1 MRSAILYRY
10 YISRFLT
17 GDKWDDSAFEDA
29 MRKLVINIIYE
40 ESQKSGMPIL
50 FIVDDTISS
59 KTIPSS
65 KASHPIEAAS
75 FHFSH
80 LKKKQDYGHQAVSV
94 MLSCNGITLNYA
106 IVMYDKSV
114 SKIDIVKQLAQ
125 NLPSAP
131 NPSYLLCDSWY
142 VCGKLMDVF
151 ATKGFYTVGALKSN
165 RILYPCGVK
174 MNVCEFART
183 LSHIALF
190 HIVTVKGRKYYVYR
204 YEGRLNNIENAVVLI
219 RKSSPYIYLYQ
230 CRSCFR

>member
-1 MRSAILYRY
+1 MKIKTVDIARNSDRHRTS
-10 YISRFLT
+10 ISRFLT

-94 MLSCNGITLNYA
+94 M
-106 IVMYDKSV
+106 YDKSV

-142 VCGKLMDVF
+142 VCGKLMDVLRQKAF
-151 ATKGFYTVGALKSN
+151 
-165 RILYPCGVK
+165 
-174 MNVCEFART
+174 T
-183 LSHIALF
+183 LLVH
-190 HIVTVKGRKYYVYR
+190 
-204 YEGRLNNIENAVVLI
+204 
-219 RKSSPYIYLYQ
+219 
-230 CRSCFR
+230 